1 MSLMEQDVAWVPPPT
16 MLTHAD
22 VPVGTEMDFFAPPPP
37 EIGEVLNAYSSLK
50 RGQRPLS
57 AAAKGAIMFGPGVVA
72 LAVLWYTHAVDDI
85 WQVVIFVALFVVGW
99 FVTRFSHTC
108 TYVGKEG
115 VARFRCKKDRE
126 NITQQ
131 EVFLFRDA
139 AELRTSQT
147 RHYHNG
153 GYTGT
158 NYDFTW
164 TDDEG
169 RKVFRC
175 QGTYHG
181 EKKPPKPT
189 DPFHFAQAAEAA
201 WSVHL
206 LDRVQEQLDSAGAI
220 VFRLGGSDWVA
231 VGPGFLE
238 LNLKGERR
246 RCESA
251 EIGGVSIHD
260 GTFKVKR
267 TDAREGWFRSTGVF
281 QFPYG
286 TMANAR
292 VFLLAVD
299 RLLGHR
305 LT

>member
-1 MSLMEQDVAWVPPPT
+1 MLMEQDVAWEPPAG
-16 MLTHAD
+16 MLTHGD
-22 VPVGTEMDFFAPPPP
+22 VPIGTELDFFAPPPP
-37 EIGEVLNAYSSLK
+37 EIGEVLNAFSSLK
-50 RGQRPLS
+50 RGQRPLP
-57 AAAKGAIMFGPGVVA
+57 AAAKGAILFLPGAVTLAA
-72 LAVLWYTHAVDDI
+72 LSYTRAVDDL
-85 WQVVIFVALFVVGW
+85 WQVVIFIALFAIGW
-99 FVTRFSHTC
+99 LLTRFTHTC
-108 TYVGKEG
+108 TYVGKAG
-115 VARFRCKKDRE
+115 VARFQCKKRRE

-131 EVFLFRDA
+131 EIFLFRDA
-139 AELRTSQT
+139 IELRTSQT

-153 GYTGT
+153 VYTGT

-164 TDDEG
+164 TDDQD

-175 QGTYHG
+175 HGTYRG

-189 DPFHFAQAAEAA
+189 DPFHFAESAEVA

-206 LDRVQEQLDSAGAI
+206 LDRAQEQLDAAGAI
-220 VFRLGGSDWVA
+220 VFRLGGTDWVA

-238 LNLKGERR
+238 LNLKGERQ

-251 EIGGVSIHD
+251 EIGGFSING

-267 TDAREGWFRSTGVF
+267 TDAKEGWFRSTGVF

-292 VFLLAVD
+292 VFLLAID

-305 LT
+305 FS